1 MKVKNLLNNLDRIAP
16 FFLQESSD
24 NSGIQFANL
33 DAPITKILLS
43 LDVTQGVLNE
53 AIENKVN
60 LIITHHP
67 LLFSPLKQIT
77 KQKNPLLFKIITN
90 KINLL
95 ALHTNYDL
103 AENGLNDYV
112 ANLLGIKEISPLQ
125 GSSEKVFKFAVYVPV
140 KHADKVSQAIFKA
153 GAGKIGKYTET
164 SFNISGKGTFKPM
177 EGTNPFM
184 GKIGERENV
193 EEIKIET
200 VVAER
205 DLDSVVQAMKDN
217 HPYEEP
223 AFDVYELKTKPSYGI
238 GIFGEI
244 DKEVEISKFS
254 LEVKNR
260 LKACYIRLIKSNNR
274 KIRKVALCTGSGGS
288 LLEQVSRKNVD
299 LYITGDITYHT
310 ALRAKEL
317 GLNVLDVEHFDTE
330 KFFVEALYNQLIKMA
345 VKKITITTEDLKVD
359 ASLNDSETAQKIWEA
374 LPIEGSVNTWGDEI
388 YFSIPVNVGLENA
401 KAVVSEGDLGYWPP
415 GNAFC
420 IFFGLTPASQGDE
433 IRPASPVNIFGKV
446 IGDPTAFKKVRSGA
460 KIIIEKSE

>member
-1 MKVKNLLNNLDRIAP
+1 MKVKNLLNNLDKIAP
-16 FFLQESSD
+16 FFLQESFD

-33 DAPITKILLS
+33 DAPVTKILLS
-43 LDVTQGVLNE
+43 LDVTQGVLDE
-53 AIENKVN
+53 ALENKVN
-60 LIITHHP
+60 LIIAHHP

-77 KQKNPLLFKIITN
+77 KQKNPLFFKIITN
-90 KINLL
+90 KINLF
-95 ALHTNYDL
+95 AMHTNYDL

-112 ANLLGIKEISPLQ
+112 ANLLGIKKISPLQ
-125 GSSEKVFKFAVYVPV
+125 SSSEKVFKFAVYVPV
-140 KHADKVSQAIFKA
+140 KHADKVSRAIFKA

-164 SFNISGKGTFKPM
+164 SFNISGKGTFKPT
-177 EGTNPFM
+177 EGTNPFI
-184 GKIGERENV
+184 GKIGEREEV

-260 LKACYIRLIKSNNR
+260 LKARYIRLIKSNNR

-288 LLEQVSRKNVD
+288 LLEQVSRKDAD
-299 LYITGDITYHT
+299 LYITGDITYHA

-330 KFFVEALYNQLIKMA
+330 KFFVEALYNQLIKFGIPQDILIKS
-345 VKKITITTEDLKVD
+345 KKME
-359 ASLNDSETAQKIWEA
+359 
-374 LPIEGSVNTWGDEI
+374 
-388 YFSIPVNVGLENA
+388 
-401 KAVVSEGDLGYWPP
+401 
-415 GNAFC
+415 
-420 IFFGLTPASQGDE
+420 
-433 IRPASPVNIFGKV
+433 SPFQIL
-446 IGDPTAFKKVRSGA
+446 
-460 KIIIEKSE
+460 

>member
-1 MKVKNLLNNLDRIAP
+1 MKVKNFLNSLDTIAP
-16 FFLQESSD
+16 FFLQESFD
-24 NSGIQFANL
+24 NSGIQFADL
-33 DAPITKILLS
+33 DAPVTKILIS
-43 LDVTQGVLNE
+43 LDVTRDVLDE
-53 AIENKVN
+53 AIENKAN

-95 ALHTNYDL
+95 AMHTNYDL

-112 ANLLGIKEISPLQ
+112 ANLLEIKKISPLQ
-125 GSSEKVFKFAVYVPV
+125 SSSEKVFKFAVYVPV
-140 KHADKVSQAIFKA
+140 KHADKVSRAIFEA

-164 SFNISGKGTFKPM
+164 SFNITGQGTFKPM
-177 EGTNPFM
+177 EGTNPFI
-184 GKIGERENV
+184 GKIGQREKV

-200 VVAER
+200 VVVER
-205 DLDSVVQAMKDN
+205 NLESVVQTMKDT

-260 LKACYIRLIKSNNR
+260 LQARYVRLIKSNEQ
-274 KIRKVALCTGSGGS
+274 KIKRVALCTGGGSS
-288 LLEQVSRKNVD
+288 LLEQVSHKD
-299 LYITGDITYHT
+299 AGLYITGDITYHT

-330 KFFVEALYNQLIKMA
+330 KFFIEALYGQLKKLGIPQNILIKS
-345 VKKITITTEDLKVD
+345 KKME
-359 ASLNDSETAQKIWEA
+359 SPYKIM
-374 LPIEGSVNTWGDEI
+374 
-388 YFSIPVNVGLENA
+388 
-401 KAVVSEGDLGYWPP
+401 
-415 GNAFC
+415 
-420 IFFGLTPASQGDE
+420 
-433 IRPASPVNIFGKV
+433 
-446 IGDPTAFKKVRSGA
+446 
-460 KIIIEKSE
+460 